1 MNSLQTYI
9 NHYLEYCQNQ
19 KRLDKKTLKAYGID
33 LRQFA
38 EQLHDIDILEITPL
52 ILENYIT
59 KLHQNYKPKTV
70 KRKIASIKAFFH
82 YLEYKEIIERNPFNR
97 IQIKFR
103 ELVILPKTI
112 PLQTVE
118 TFFIH
123 NIPPACQWQN

>member
-59 KLHQNYKPKTV
+59 KL
-70 KRKIASIKAFFH
+70 
-82 YLEYKEIIERNPFNR
+82 
-97 IQIKFR
+97 
-103 ELVILPKTI
+103 
-112 PLQTVE
+112 
-118 TFFIH
+118 
-123 NIPPACQWQN
+123 